1 MSRKI
6 LANIVLVLMTA
17 ITATGQ
23 NMQSLYFL
31 DNSLYGYRINPAIPS
46 EKNFAGQ
53 IISNVDLSANSSL
66 GLSNF
71 VFKDSSGKMIS
82 GFNRALPTETFLEGI
97 SPSNNLGVVE
107 NLTILSCGFWTE
119 KNFFHNIE
127 FNVRGYQDASLPK
140 DFFAL
145 LKEGNREEPYN
156 LAGFR
161 ISNQSYLEFAYGMS
175 KSLGDKISVGGR
187 VKLLIGFLNLNAET
201 NNTNLVLKA
210 NGSDPVKISDKQS
223 AQAASSKINVFKPSG
238 FGAVADLGITYKPL
252 EDLSLNLAVLDLGAV
267 LWKNGGEGR
276 SFSTEMLPITF
287 NAGARYRMPFYRRL
301 SAGMLGSYRTG
312 KGTAYS
318 EFRTG
323 ITVTPIDWFSING
336 NYGFSSYGKTFG
348 TALTLNL
355 AFFHFHI
362 GFEGYS
368 GRVVKFISNGKSHI
382 LPLDKC
388 RYDINLGLTI
398 AFGERHR

>member
-6 LANIVLVLMTA
+6 LVNIVLVLMTA

-107 NLTILSCGFWTE
+107 SLTILSCGFWTE

-210 NGSDPVKISDKQS
+210 NGSDSMKISDKQS
-223 AQAASSKINVFKPSG
+223 AQ
-238 FGAVADLGITYKPL
+238 
-252 EDLSLNLAVLDLGAV
+252 
-267 LWKNGGEGR
+267 
-276 SFSTEMLPITF
+276 
-287 NAGARYRMPFYRRL
+287 
-301 SAGMLGSYRTG
+301 
-312 KGTAYS
+312 TA
-318 EFRTG
+318 
-323 ITVTPIDWFSING
+323 
-336 NYGFSSYGKTFG
+336 
-348 TALTLNL
+348 
-355 AFFHFHI
+355 
-362 GFEGYS
+362 
-368 GRVVKFISNGKSHI
+368 
-382 LPLDKC
+382 
-388 RYDINLGLTI
+388 
-398 AFGERHR
+398 